1 MAGNSNVAKQCK
13 EWKNELRDGNKETL
27 VDALL
32 RWVGRGKPVSSLVG
46 IIVFFVL
53 PYLIGLLIAVVLGEL
68 DRWQRLFGNMF
79 SSPVLLAWS
88 TFGLFT
94 STVSMFIANSYF
106 RRIVVVI
113 RDYLLDIVES
123 QKTLEVIKYWI
134 NFLYNKK
141 AALLT
146 GILGGALVT
155 PLTVLINRQAA
166 GVFVGIGHTITL
178 FLFSFQ
184 STLFFGFLLGILAF
198 AYHVQN
204 FELRLFEA
212 DPSNSE
218 VVDRLSVSLNWF
230 VYLVAVYGAVQTF
243 AVVTLQLPYFTSIM
257 FIFWGAIVG
266 IFLLSQYGLAQIIRR
281 AKWKTLNKIQ
291 KNITAIQNKSSALSK
306 DEKENLNW
314 LLEYHDRVKMTR
326 NTAFDW
332 SAGLSFLNSMLL
344 PLIGFMLGNLDTII
358 AFFR

>member
-1 MAGNSNVAKQCK
+1 MAGNNSIAKQCK
-13 EWKNELRDGNKETL
+13 ELENELRDGNRETF
-27 VDALL
+27 VDVLL
-32 RWVGRGKPVSSLVG
+32 RWVGRGKPASLLVA
-46 IIVFFVL
+46 ILIFFAL
-53 PYLIGLLIAVVLGEL
+53 PYLIGLVVAVILGEY

-79 SSPVLLAWS
+79 SNPILFAWA

-94 STVSMFIANSYF
+94 ATVTMFIANLYF
-106 RRIVVVI
+106 RRIIAVI
-113 RDYLLDIVES
+113 RDHVLDSIES
-123 QKTLEVIKYWI
+123 QETLAIIEDWI
-134 NFLYNKK
+134 NFLYNKRLT
-141 AALLT
+141 LLT
-146 GILGGALVT
+146 GIIGGALVS
-155 PLTVLINRQAA
+155 PIIVLINKEAA
-166 GVFVGIGHTITL
+166 GVFVGIGHTITS

-198 AYHVQN
+198 AYRVQN

-218 VVDRLSVSLNWF
+218 VIDKLSVSLNGF
-230 VYLVAVYGAVQTF
+230 VYLVAAYGAVQTF
-243 AVVTLQLPYFTSIM
+243 AVVTLQLSFFTSIL

-281 AKWKTLNKIQ
+281 SKWKTLNKIQ
-291 KNITAIQNKSSALSK
+291 QKITTIQNKSSALSK

-326 NTAFDW
+326 NSAFDW
-332 SAGLSFLNSMLL
+332 NAGLSFLNSMLL
-344 PLIGFMLGNLDTII
+344 PLIGFMLGNLDTIF